1 MYWLNQILSHL
12 AGYVRHLVH
21 LSAHPEARWSVFRQR
36 FAVQLVTGLVLAG
49 DVMFSAIVRRMPK
62 NEVAVRHRYKV
73 LNRMLGEIDLVT
85 VAAQQ
90 TAELGRRVPEG
101 AVIAVD
107 LSDITKAYAKAMPTL
122 AAVRDGSTGEIGK
135 GYGLATAV
143 VVDPEQERRAVPLPL
158 MFEVFSTTEEDFKSQ
173 PAIWLD
179 MLRRICA
186 GTKAG
191 TFAIDREG
199 DNGRILRLLLAEKRH
214 FVVRLQVH
222 ENSRHL
228 VFDENARARV
238 RDLWEGARF
247 YGELEATRLL
257 NDGKRGAYRARYGS
271 RPVRLPGHEQQLW
284 MCVFK
289 TDEHHNPM
297 VLLTTHKADTP
308 AAVARVL
315 GMYFARWSVE
325 ETHRFAKQ
333 EFKLENIRAL
343 TWNRL
348 QNLVAA
354 VWIAIGAI
362 ATFVQRPNAE
372 AALRTFEVLS
382 QRIIKPLKV
391 GQFWGY
397 AIVDG
402 IRAVVPSAH
411 RLLALIPGI
420 WVPPPPDR
428 QPSLFGPRA

>member
-1 MYWLNQILSHL
+1 MYWLNEILSHL
-12 AGYVRHLVH
+12 SGYVRHLVH
-21 LSAHPEARWSVFRQR
+21 LSAHPEARWSIHRRR
-36 FAVQLVTGLVLAG
+36 FAVQLVMALVLAG
-49 DVMFSAIVRRMPK
+49 DVMFSAIVRRMPREK
-62 NEVAVRHRYKV
+62 VAARHRYKV
-73 LNRMLGEIDLVT
+73 ADRMLGEIDLVT

-90 TAELGRRVPEG
+90 TAELGRRVPQG

-107 LSDITKAYAKAMPTL
+107 LSDITKAYAKAMPNLT
-122 AAVRDGSTGEIGK
+122 AVRDGSTGEIGK

-179 MLRRICA
+179 MLRRVCA
-186 GTKAG
+186 GTHAG

-214 FVVRLQVH
+214 FVVRMQVH
-222 ENSRHL
+222 QNSRHL
-228 VFDENARARV
+228 VFDENTHARV

-257 NDGKRGAYRARYGS
+257 SDGKRGAYRARYGS
-271 RPVRLPGHEQQLW
+271 RAVRLPGHEQQLW

-289 TDEHHNPM
+289 TDEHQHPM

-362 ATFVQRPNAE
+362 ATFVQRPQAE

-411 RLLALIPGI
+411 RLLALLPGY
-420 WVPPPPDR
+420 WAPPPPDR
-428 QPSLFGPRA
+428 QPSLFSPRA

>member
-107 LSDITKAYAKAMPTL
+107 LSDITKAYAKAMPNL

-158 MFEVFSTTEEDFKSQ
+158 MFEVFSTTE
-173 PAIWLD
+173 
-179 MLRRICA
+179 
-186 GTKAG
+186 KAG

-411 RLLALIPGI
+411 RLLALNPGI